1 MTDTDSNRES
11 DDREEARAAQW
22 LAVFADRLGI
32 GAPTAAEFD
41 DLLAL
46 AAVAAHASHR
56 TAAPVACWLAARAGV
71 APGEAVTVAR
81 SIGSS

>member
-1 MTDTDSNRES
+1 MTEPAE
-11 DDREEARAAQW
+11 EEALAAAW
-22 LAVFADRLGI
+22 LAGFAERLGV
-32 GAPTAAEFD
+32 ATPTAEEFE

-71 APGEAVTVAR
+71 SPGEATTVAR
-81 SIGSS
+81 ELGPAAED